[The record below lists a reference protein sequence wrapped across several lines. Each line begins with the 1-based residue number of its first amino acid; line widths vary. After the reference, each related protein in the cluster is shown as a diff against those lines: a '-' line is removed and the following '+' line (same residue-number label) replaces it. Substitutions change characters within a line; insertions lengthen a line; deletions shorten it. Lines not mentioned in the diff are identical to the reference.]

1 MSLKKKTEVRTG
13 KMVREL
19 MLADEDVNASLIMV
33 YSENGVNAE
42 IKIEG
47 LTPKCNEEL
56 FLSGNVDWNKSVI
69 YKIVDFTGNAEVGKV
84 TLTAMNKNN
93 VSLQIERVM
102 WSKGTKEEVAEDVTE
117 ATPVE
122 KKPAPKKEVIVDV
135 PKPVTPVAKPVT
147 KPMEPITSVAPT
159 PAPPKRVEPV
169 SEKVVPAPSP
179 KRVEAVIEKAN
190 PAPTKKEE
198 TISMTKKEAVTP
210 APKASAE
217 TNSALQTNY
226 VKLVKKA
233 VEVCQD
239 YELGIDVDDSIES
252 LKAELTSQGISVAFD
267 KEIMDVVNRLRSLQ
281 DKGIKVEK
289 VLNLL

>member
-1 MSLKKKTEVRTG
+1 MSVKKKTQVRTG

-93 VSLQIERVM
+93 VSLEIERVM
-102 WSKGTKEEVAEDVTE
+102 WSKENKEAAEQEETQVE
-117 ATPVE
+117 A
-122 KKPAPKKEVIVDV
+122 APKKEVVVEAPKAITPA
-135 PKPVTPVAKPVT
+135 PKPVTRVETPAMAPKPTPVPTPKPVSVEAAVELATPAPVKKAVPTPVT
-147 KPMEPITSVAPT
+147 KQESAPVAP
-159 PAPPKRVEPV
+159 AKPKQ
-169 SEKVVPAPSP
+169 
-179 KRVEAVIEKAN
+179 
-190 PAPTKKEE
+190 
-198 TISMTKKEAVTP
+198 
-210 APKASAE
+210 SALTE
-217 TNSALQTNY
+217 TNTKLQENY
-226 VKLVKKA
+226 VKLVKKTI
-233 VEVCQD
+233 EVCQD
-239 YELGIDVDDSIES
+239 YELGIDIDDSIES
-252 LKAELTSQGISVAFD
+252 LKEELQSQGISVTFD

>member
-1 MSLKKKTEVRTG
+1 MSVKKKTQVRTG

-93 VSLQIERVM
+93 VSLEIERVM
-102 WSKGTKEEVAEDVTE
+102 WSKENKEAAEQEETVVE
-117 ATPVE
+117 ATPNKEVVVE
-122 KKPAPKKEVIVDV
+122 APK
-135 PKPVTPVAKPVT
+135 
-147 KPMEPITSVAPT
+147 
-159 PAPPKRVEPV
+159 
-169 SEKVVPAPSP
+169 
-179 KRVEAVIEKAN
+179 
-190 PAPTKKEE
+190 
-198 TISMTKKEAVTP
+198 AVTP
-210 APKASAE
+210 APKPVMSVETPAITPKPTPVPTPKSVSVEAAVELSTPAPVKKTVPTPVTKQETAPVTPAKPKQPALTE
-217 TNSALQTNY
+217 TNTKLQENY
-226 VKLVKKA
+226 VKLVKKTI
-233 VEVCQD
+233 EVCQD
-239 YELGIDVDDSIES
+239 YELGIDIDDSIEG
-252 LKAELTSQGISVAFD
+252 LKKELQSQGISVTFD

>member
-1 MSLKKKTEVRTG
+1 MSVKKKTQVRTG

-93 VSLQIERVM
+93 VSLEIERVM
-102 WSKGTKEEVAEDVTE
+102 WSKENKEAAEQEETVVE
-117 ATPVE
+117 ATPN
-122 KKPAPKKEVIVDV
+122 KEVVV
-135 PKPVTPVAKPVT
+135 ETPK
-147 KPMEPITSVAPT
+147 
-159 PAPPKRVEPV
+159 
-169 SEKVVPAPSP
+169 
-179 KRVEAVIEKAN
+179 
-190 PAPTKKEE
+190 
-198 TISMTKKEAVTP
+198 AVTP
-210 APKASAE
+210 APKTVMRVETPAIAPKPTPVPTPKSVSVEAAVELSTPAPVKKAVPTPVTKQEAAPVTPAKPKQPALTE
-217 TNSALQTNY
+217 TNTKLQENY
-226 VKLVKKA
+226 VKLVKKTI
-233 VEVCQD
+233 EVCQD
-239 YELGIDVDDSIES
+239 YELGIDIDDSIEG
-252 LKAELTSQGISVAFD
+252 LKKELQSQGISVTFD

>member
-1 MSLKKKTEVRTG
+1 MSVKKKTQVRTG

-93 VSLQIERVM
+93 VSLEIERVM
-102 WSKGTKEEVAEDVTE
+102 WSKENKEAAEQEETQVE
-117 ATPVE
+117 A
-122 KKPAPKKEVIVDV
+122 APKKEVVVEAPKAITPA
-135 PKPVTPVAKPVT
+135 PKPVTRVETPAMAPKPTPVPTPKPV
-147 KPMEPITSVAPT
+147 S
-159 PAPPKRVEPV
+159 
-169 SEKVVPAPSP
+169 
-179 KRVEAVIEKAN
+179 VEAAVEL
-190 PAPTKKEE
+190 
-198 TISMTKKEAVTP
+198 VTP
-210 APKASAE
+210 APVKKAVPTPVTKQETAPIAPAKPKQPALTE
-217 TNSALQTNY
+217 TNSKLQENY
-226 VKLVKKA
+226 VKLVKKTI
-233 VEVCQD
+233 EVCQD
-239 YELGIDVDDSIES
+239 YELGIDIDDSIES
-252 LKAELTSQGISVAFD
+252 LKEELQSQGISVTFD

>member
-1 MSLKKKTEVRTG
+1 MSVKKKTQVRTG

-93 VSLQIERVM
+93 VSLEIERVM
-102 WSKGTKEEVAEDVTE
+102 WSKENKEAAEQEETVVE
-117 ATPVE
+117 AT
-122 KKPAPKKEVIVDV
+122 PKKEVV
-135 PKPVTPVAKPVT
+135 
-147 KPMEPITSVAPT
+147 
-159 PAPPKRVEPV
+159 
-169 SEKVVPAPSP
+169 
-179 KRVEAVIEKAN
+179 VEAPK
-190 PAPTKKEE
+190 
-198 TISMTKKEAVTP
+198 AVTP
-210 APKASAE
+210 APKPVTRVETPATAPTPKPTPAPKPVSVEAAVELSTPAPVKREVPTSVTKQEIAPVAPAKPKQPALTE
-217 TNSALQTNY
+217 TNSKLQENY
-226 VKLVKKA
+226 VKLVKKTI
-233 VEVCQD
+233 EVCQD
-239 YELGIDVDDSIES
+239 YELGIDIDDSIEG
-252 LKAELTSQGISVAFD
+252 LKEELQSQGISVTFD

>member
-1 MSLKKKTEVRTG
+1 MSVKKKTQVRTG

-93 VSLQIERVM
+93 VSLEVERVM
-102 WSKGTKEEVAEDVTE
+102 WSKENKEAAEQEETVVE
-117 ATPVE
+117 AT
-122 KKPAPKKEVIVDV
+122 PKKEVVV
-135 PKPVTPVAKPVT
+135 EAPKAVAPAPKPVTRVETPAAPKPTPVPTPKPVSVEAAVELSTPAPVKKAAPTPVT
-147 KPMEPITSVAPT
+147 KQETAQVAPAKPKQ
-159 PAPPKRVEPV
+159 PAL
-169 SEKVVPAPSP
+169 
-179 KRVEAVIEKAN
+179 
-190 PAPTKKEE
+190 T
-198 TISMTKKEAVTP
+198 
-210 APKASAE
+210 E
-217 TNSALQTNY
+217 TNTKLQENY
-226 VKLVKKA
+226 VKLVKKTI
-233 VEVCQD
+233 EVCQD
-239 YELGIDVDDSIES
+239 YELGIDIDDSIES
-252 LKAELTSQGISVAFD
+252 LKKELQSQGISVTFD

>member
-1 MSLKKKTEVRTG
+1 MSVKKKTQVRTG

-19 MLADEDVNASLIMV
+19 MLADEDVSASLIMV

-93 VSLQIERVM
+93 VSLEIERVM
-102 WSKGTKEEVAEDVTE
+102 WSKENKEAAEQEETVVE
-117 ATPVE
+117 AT
-122 KKPAPKKEVIVDV
+122 PKKEVIVEA
-135 PKPVTPVAKPVT
+135 PK
-147 KPMEPITSVAPT
+147 
-159 PAPPKRVEPV
+159 
-169 SEKVVPAPSP
+169 
-179 KRVEAVIEKAN
+179 
-190 PAPTKKEE
+190 
-198 TISMTKKEAVTP
+198 AVTP
-210 APKASAE
+210 APKPVTRVETPAIAPKPTPAPKPVSVEAAVELSTPAPVKREVPTPVTKQETAPVAPAKPKQPALTE
-217 TNSALQTNY
+217 TNSKLQENY
-226 VKLVKKA
+226 VKLVKKTI
-233 VEVCQD
+233 EVCQD
-239 YELGIDVDDSIES
+239 YELGIDIDDSIES
-252 LKAELTSQGISVAFD
+252 LKEELQSQGISVTFD

>member
-1 MSLKKKTEVRTG
+1 MSVKKKTQVRTG

-93 VSLQIERVM
+93 VSLEIERVM
-102 WSKGTKEEVAEDVTE
+102 WSKENKEAAEQEETVVE
-117 ATPVE
+117 AT
-122 KKPAPKKEVIVDV
+122 PKKEVV
-135 PKPVTPVAKPVT
+135 
-147 KPMEPITSVAPT
+147 
-159 PAPPKRVEPV
+159 
-169 SEKVVPAPSP
+169 
-179 KRVEAVIEKAN
+179 VEAPK
-190 PAPTKKEE
+190 
-198 TISMTKKEAVTP
+198 AVTP
-210 APKASAE
+210 APKPVMRVETPGAEPKPTPVPTPKPVSVEAAVELSTPAPVKKVVSTPVTKQETAPVTPAKPKQPALTE
-217 TNSALQTNY
+217 TNSKLQENY
-226 VKLVKKA
+226 VKLVKKTI
-233 VEVCQD
+233 EVCQD
-239 YELGIDVDDSIES
+239 YELGIDIDDSIEG
-252 LKAELTSQGISVAFD
+252 LKEELQNQGISVTFD

>member
-1 MSLKKKTEVRTG
+1 MSVKKKTQVRTG

-93 VSLQIERVM
+93 VSLEIERVM
-102 WSKGTKEEVAEDVTE
+102 WSKENKEAVEQEETQVE
-117 ATPVE
+117 A
-122 KKPAPKKEVIVDV
+122 APKKEVVVEAPKAITPA
-135 PKPVTPVAKPVT
+135 PKPVTRVETPAMAPKPTPVPTPKPVSVEAAVELATPAPVKKAVPTPVT
-147 KPMEPITSVAPT
+147 KQETAPVAPAKPKQ
-159 PAPPKRVEPV
+159 PAL
-169 SEKVVPAPSP
+169 
-179 KRVEAVIEKAN
+179 
-190 PAPTKKEE
+190 T
-198 TISMTKKEAVTP
+198 
-210 APKASAE
+210 E
-217 TNSALQTNY
+217 TNSKLQENY
-226 VKLVKKA
+226 VKLVKKTI
-233 VEVCQD
+233 EVCQD
-239 YELGIDVDDSIES
+239 YELGIDIDDSIES
-252 LKAELTSQGISVAFD
+252 LKEELQSQGISVTFD
-267 KEIMDVVNRLRSLQ
+267 KEIMDVVSRLRSLQ

>member
-1 MSLKKKTEVRTG
+1 MSVKKKTQVRTG

-93 VSLQIERVM
+93 VSLEVERVM
-102 WSKGTKEEVAEDVTE
+102 WSKENKEAAEQEETVVEAPKAVAPALKPVTRVE
-117 ATPVE
+117 TPAAPKPTPV
-122 KKPAPKKEVIVDV
+122 PT
-135 PKPVTPVAKPVT
+135 PKPVSVEAAVELSTPAPVKKAAPTPVT
-147 KPMEPITSVAPT
+147 KQETAPVAPAKPKQ
-159 PAPPKRVEPV
+159 PAL
-169 SEKVVPAPSP
+169 
-179 KRVEAVIEKAN
+179 
-190 PAPTKKEE
+190 T
-198 TISMTKKEAVTP
+198 
-210 APKASAE
+210 E
-217 TNSALQTNY
+217 TNTKLQENY
-226 VKLVKKA
+226 VKLVKKTI
-233 VEVCQD
+233 EVCQD
-239 YELGIDVDDSIES
+239 YELGIDIDDSIES
-252 LKAELTSQGISVAFD
+252 LKKELQSQGISVTFD

>member
-1 MSLKKKTEVRTG
+1 MSVKKKTQVRTG

-93 VSLQIERVM
+93 VSLEIERVM
-102 WSKGTKEEVAEDVTE
+102 WSKENKEAAEQEETVVE
-117 ATPVE
+117 ATPNKEVVVE
-122 KKPAPKKEVIVDV
+122 APK
-135 PKPVTPVAKPVT
+135 
-147 KPMEPITSVAPT
+147 
-159 PAPPKRVEPV
+159 
-169 SEKVVPAPSP
+169 
-179 KRVEAVIEKAN
+179 
-190 PAPTKKEE
+190 
-198 TISMTKKEAVTP
+198 AVTP
-210 APKASAE
+210 APKPVMRVETPAAITPKPTPVPTPKSVSVEAAVELSTPAPVKKAVPTPVTKQETAPVTPAKPKQPALTE
-217 TNSALQTNY
+217 TNTKLQENY
-226 VKLVKKA
+226 VKLVKKTI
-233 VEVCQD
+233 EVCQD
-239 YELGIDVDDSIES
+239 YELGIDIDDSIEG
-252 LKAELTSQGISVAFD
+252 LKKELQSQGISVTFD

>member
-1 MSLKKKTEVRTG
+1 MSVKKKTQVRTG

-93 VSLQIERVM
+93 VSLEVERVM
-102 WSKGTKEEVAEDVTE
+102 WSKENKEAAEQEETVVE
-117 ATPVE
+117 AT
-122 KKPAPKKEVIVDV
+122 PKKEVV
-135 PKPVTPVAKPVT
+135 
-147 KPMEPITSVAPT
+147 
-159 PAPPKRVEPV
+159 
-169 SEKVVPAPSP
+169 
-179 KRVEAVIEKAN
+179 VEAPK
-190 PAPTKKEE
+190 
-198 TISMTKKEAVTP
+198 AVTP
-210 APKASAE
+210 AAPKPTPVPTPKSVSVEAAIELSTPALVKKAVPTPVTKQETAPVTPIKPKQPALTE
-217 TNSALQTNY
+217 TNTKLQENY
-226 VKLVKKA
+226 VKLVKKTI
-233 VEVCQD
+233 EVCQD
-239 YELGIDVDDSIES
+239 YELGIDIDDSIEG
-252 LKAELTSQGISVAFD
+252 LKKELQSQGISVTFD

>member
-1 MSLKKKTEVRTG
+1 MSVKKKTQVRTG

-93 VSLQIERVM
+93 VSLEIERVM
-102 WSKGTKEEVAEDVTE
+102 WSKENKEAAEQEETQVE
-117 ATPVE
+117 A
-122 KKPAPKKEVIVDV
+122 APKKEVVVEAPKAITPA
-135 PKPVTPVAKPVT
+135 PKPVTRVETPAMAKPTPV
-147 KPMEPITSVAPT
+147 PT
-159 PAPPKRVEPV
+159 PKPV
-169 SEKVVPAPSP
+169 S
-179 KRVEAVIEKAN
+179 VEAAVEL
-190 PAPTKKEE
+190 
-198 TISMTKKEAVTP
+198 VTP
-210 APKASAE
+210 APVKKAVPTPVTKQETAPVAPAKPKQPALTE
-217 TNSALQTNY
+217 TNSKLQENY
-226 VKLVKKA
+226 VKLVKKTI
-233 VEVCQD
+233 EVCQD
-239 YELGIDVDDSIES
+239 YELGIDIDDSIES
-252 LKAELTSQGISVAFD
+252 LKEELQSQGISVTFD
-267 KEIMDVVNRLRSLQ
+267 KEIMDVVSRLRSLQ

>member
-1 MSLKKKTEVRTG
+1 MSVKKKTQVRTG

-93 VSLQIERVM
+93 VSLEIERVM
-102 WSKGTKEEVAEDVTE
+102 WSKENKEAVEQEETQVE
-117 ATPVE
+117 A
-122 KKPAPKKEVIVDV
+122 APKKEVVVEAPKAITPA
-135 PKPVTPVAKPVT
+135 PKPVTRVETPAMAPTPVPTPKPVSVEAAVELTTPAPVKKVVPTPVT
-147 KPMEPITSVAPT
+147 KQETAPIAPAKPKQ
-159 PAPPKRVEPV
+159 PAL
-169 SEKVVPAPSP
+169 
-179 KRVEAVIEKAN
+179 
-190 PAPTKKEE
+190 T
-198 TISMTKKEAVTP
+198 
-210 APKASAE
+210 E
-217 TNSALQTNY
+217 TNSKLQENY
-226 VKLVKKA
+226 VKLVKKTI
-233 VEVCQD
+233 EVCQD
-239 YELGIDVDDSIES
+239 YELGIDIDDSIES
-252 LKAELTSQGISVAFD
+252 LKEELQSQGISVTFD
-267 KEIMDVVNRLRSLQ
+267 KEIMDVVSRLRSLQ

>member
-1 MSLKKKTEVRTG
+1 MSVKKKTQVRTG

-93 VSLQIERVM
+93 VSLEIERVM
-102 WSKGTKEEVAEDVTE
+102 WSKENKEAAEQEETQVE
-117 ATPVE
+117 A
-122 KKPAPKKEVIVDV
+122 APKKEVVVEAPKAITPA
-135 PKPVTPVAKPVT
+135 PKPVTRVETPAMTPVPTPKPV
-147 KPMEPITSVAPT
+147 S
-159 PAPPKRVEPV
+159 
-169 SEKVVPAPSP
+169 
-179 KRVEAVIEKAN
+179 VEAAVEL
-190 PAPTKKEE
+190 
-198 TISMTKKEAVTP
+198 VTP
-210 APKASAE
+210 APVKKAVPTPVTKQETAPVAPAKPKQPALTE
-217 TNSALQTNY
+217 TNSKLQENY
-226 VKLVKKA
+226 VKLVKKTI
-233 VEVCQD
+233 EVCQD
-239 YELGIDVDDSIES
+239 YELGIDIDDSIES
-252 LKAELTSQGISVAFD
+252 LKEELQSQGISVTFD

>member
-1 MSLKKKTEVRTG
+1 MSVKKKTQVRTG

-93 VSLQIERVM
+93 VSLEVERVM
-102 WSKGTKEEVAEDVTE
+102 WSKENKEAAEQEETVVE
-117 ATPVE
+117 AP
-122 KKPAPKKEVIVDV
+122 PKKEVVV
-135 PKPVTPVAKPVT
+135 EAPKAVTAAPKPVTRVETPVAPKPTPVPTPKPVSVEAAVELSTPAPVKKAVPTPVT
-147 KPMEPITSVAPT
+147 KQETAPVAPAKPKQ
-159 PAPPKRVEPV
+159 PAL
-169 SEKVVPAPSP
+169 
-179 KRVEAVIEKAN
+179 
-190 PAPTKKEE
+190 T
-198 TISMTKKEAVTP
+198 
-210 APKASAE
+210 E
-217 TNSALQTNY
+217 TNTKLQENY
-226 VKLVKKA
+226 VKLVKKTI
-233 VEVCQD
+233 EVCQD
-239 YELGIDVDDSIES
+239 YELGIDIDDSIES
-252 LKAELTSQGISVAFD
+252 LKQELQSQGISVTFD

>member
-1 MSLKKKTEVRTG
+1 MSVKKKTQVRTG

-93 VSLQIERVM
+93 VSLEVERVM
-102 WSKGTKEEVAEDVTE
+102 WSKENKEAAEQEETVVE
-117 ATPVE
+117 AT
-122 KKPAPKKEVIVDV
+122 PKKEVVVEAPKAVIPAPKPITRVETPAAPKPTPV
-135 PKPVTPVAKPVT
+135 PTPKSVSVEAAIELSTPAPVKKAVPTPVTKQETAPVTPVKP
-147 KPMEPITSVAPT
+147 KQ
-159 PAPPKRVEPV
+159 PAL
-169 SEKVVPAPSP
+169 
-179 KRVEAVIEKAN
+179 
-190 PAPTKKEE
+190 T
-198 TISMTKKEAVTP
+198 
-210 APKASAE
+210 E
-217 TNSALQTNY
+217 TNTKLQENY
-226 VKLVKKA
+226 VKLVKKTI
-233 VEVCQD
+233 EVCQD
-239 YELGIDVDDSIES
+239 YELGIDIDDSIEG
-252 LKAELTSQGISVAFD
+252 LKKELQSQGISVTFD

>member
-1 MSLKKKTEVRTG
+1 MSVKKKTQVRTG

-93 VSLQIERVM
+93 VSLEIERVM
-102 WSKGTKEEVAEDVTE
+102 WSKENKEAAEQEETVVE
-117 ATPVE
+117 AT
-122 KKPAPKKEVIVDV
+122 PKKEVV
-135 PKPVTPVAKPVT
+135 
-147 KPMEPITSVAPT
+147 
-159 PAPPKRVEPV
+159 
-169 SEKVVPAPSP
+169 
-179 KRVEAVIEKAN
+179 VEAPK
-190 PAPTKKEE
+190 
-198 TISMTKKEAVTP
+198 AVTP
-210 APKASAE
+210 APKPVTRVETPATAPTPKPTPAPKPVSVEAAVELSTPAPVKREAPTPVTKQETAPVAPAKPKQPALTE
-217 TNSALQTNY
+217 TNSKLQENY
-226 VKLVKKA
+226 VKLVKKTI
-233 VEVCQD
+233 EVCQD
-239 YELGIDVDDSIES
+239 YELGIDIDDSIEG
-252 LKAELTSQGISVAFD
+252 LKEELQSQGISVTFD

>member
-1 MSLKKKTEVRTG
+1 MSVKKKTQVRTG

-93 VSLQIERVM
+93 VSLEVERVM
-102 WSKGTKEEVAEDVTE
+102 WSKENKEAAEQEETV
-117 ATPVE
+117 VE
-122 KKPAPKKEVIVDV
+122 APK
-135 PKPVTPVAKPVT
+135 
-147 KPMEPITSVAPT
+147 
-159 PAPPKRVEPV
+159 
-169 SEKVVPAPSP
+169 
-179 KRVEAVIEKAN
+179 
-190 PAPTKKEE
+190 
-198 TISMTKKEAVTP
+198 AVTP
-210 APKASAE
+210 APKPITRVETPAAPKPTPVPTPKSVSVEAATELSTPAPVKKAVPTPVTKQETAPVTPVKPKQPALTE
-217 TNSALQTNY
+217 TNTKLQENY
-226 VKLVKKA
+226 VKLVKKTI
-233 VEVCQD
+233 EVCQD
-239 YELGIDVDDSIES
+239 YELGIDIDDSIEG
-252 LKAELTSQGISVAFD
+252 LKKELQSQGISVTFD

>member
-1 MSLKKKTEVRTG
+1 MSVKKKTQVRTG

-93 VSLQIERVM
+93 VSLEIERVM
-102 WSKGTKEEVAEDVTE
+102 WSKENKEAAEQEETQVE
-117 ATPVE
+117 A
-122 KKPAPKKEVIVDV
+122 APKKEVVVEAPKAITPA
-135 PKPVTPVAKPVT
+135 PKPVTRVETPAMAPKPTPVPTPKPV
-147 KPMEPITSVAPT
+147 S
-159 PAPPKRVEPV
+159 
-169 SEKVVPAPSP
+169 
-179 KRVEAVIEKAN
+179 VEAAVEL
-190 PAPTKKEE
+190 
-198 TISMTKKEAVTP
+198 VTP
-210 APKASAE
+210 APVKKAVPTPVTKQETTPVAPAKPKQPALTE
-217 TNSALQTNY
+217 TNSKLQENY
-226 VKLVKKA
+226 VKLVKKTI
-233 VEVCQD
+233 EVCQD
-239 YELGIDVDDSIES
+239 YELGIDIDDSIES
-252 LKAELTSQGISVAFD
+252 LKEELQSQGISVTFD
-267 KEIMDVVNRLRSLQ
+267 KEIMDVVSRLRSLQ

>member
-1 MSLKKKTEVRTG
+1 MSVKKKTQVRTG

-93 VSLQIERVM
+93 VSLEIERVM
-102 WSKGTKEEVAEDVTE
+102 WSKENKEAVEQEETQVE
-117 ATPVE
+117 A
-122 KKPAPKKEVIVDV
+122 APKKEVVVEAPKAITPA
-135 PKPVTPVAKPVT
+135 PKPVTRVETPAMAPKPTPVPTPKPV
-147 KPMEPITSVAPT
+147 S
-159 PAPPKRVEPV
+159 
-169 SEKVVPAPSP
+169 
-179 KRVEAVIEKAN
+179 VEAAVEL
-190 PAPTKKEE
+190 
-198 TISMTKKEAVTP
+198 VTP
-210 APKASAE
+210 APVKKAVPTPVTKQETAPVAPAKPKQPALTE
-217 TNSALQTNY
+217 TNSKLQENY
-226 VKLVKKA
+226 VKLVKKTI
-233 VEVCQD
+233 EVCQD
-239 YELGIDVDDSIES
+239 YELGIDIDDSIES
-252 LKAELTSQGISVAFD
+252 LKEELQSQGISVTFD
-267 KEIMDVVNRLRSLQ
+267 KEIMDVVSRLRSLQ

>member
-1 MSLKKKTEVRTG
+1 MSVKKKTQVRTG

-93 VSLQIERVM
+93 VSLEIERVM
-102 WSKGTKEEVAEDVTE
+102 WSKENKDAAEQEETQVE
-117 ATPVE
+117 A
-122 KKPAPKKEVIVDV
+122 APKKEVVVEAPKAITPA
-135 PKPVTPVAKPVT
+135 PKPVTRVETPAMAPKPTPVPTPKPV
-147 KPMEPITSVAPT
+147 S
-159 PAPPKRVEPV
+159 
-169 SEKVVPAPSP
+169 
-179 KRVEAVIEKAN
+179 VEAAVEL
-190 PAPTKKEE
+190 
-198 TISMTKKEAVTP
+198 VTP
-210 APKASAE
+210 APVKKAVPTPVTKQETAPVAPAKPKQPALTE
-217 TNSALQTNY
+217 TNSKLQENY
-226 VKLVKKA
+226 VKLVKKTI
-233 VEVCQD
+233 EVCQD
-239 YELGIDVDDSIES
+239 YELGIDIDDSIES
-252 LKAELTSQGISVAFD
+252 LKEELQSQGISVTFD
-267 KEIMDVVNRLRSLQ
+267 KEIMDVVSRLRSLQ

>member
-1 MSLKKKTEVRTG
+1 MSVKKKTQVRTG

-93 VSLQIERVM
+93 VSLEIERVM
-102 WSKGTKEEVAEDVTE
+102 WSKENKEAAEQEETVVE
-117 ATPVE
+117 AT
-122 KKPAPKKEVIVDV
+122 PKKEVVV
-135 PKPVTPVAKPVT
+135 EAPKAVAPAPKPVTRVETPATAPKPTPTPKPVSVEAAVELSTPAPVKREVPTPVT
-147 KPMEPITSVAPT
+147 KQETAPVAP
-159 PAPPKRVEPV
+159 AKPKQ
-169 SEKVVPAPSP
+169 
-179 KRVEAVIEKAN
+179 
-190 PAPTKKEE
+190 PTL
-198 TISMTKKEAVTP
+198 T
-210 APKASAE
+210 E
-217 TNSALQTNY
+217 TNSKLQENY
-226 VKLVKKA
+226 VKLVKKTI
-233 VEVCQD
+233 EVCQD
-239 YELGIDVDDSIES
+239 YELGIDIDDSIES
-252 LKAELTSQGISVAFD
+252 LKEELQSQGISVTFD

>member
-1 MSLKKKTEVRTG
+1 MSVKKKTQVRTG

-93 VSLQIERVM
+93 VSLEIERVM
-102 WSKGTKEEVAEDVTE
+102 WSKENKEAAEQEETRVE
-117 ATPVE
+117 A
-122 KKPAPKKEVIVDV
+122 APKKEVVVEAPKAITPA
-135 PKPVTPVAKPVT
+135 PKPVT
-147 KPMEPITSVAPT
+147 
-159 PAPPKRVEPV
+159 RVE
-169 SEKVVPAPSP
+169 
-179 KRVEAVIEKAN
+179 
-190 PAPTKKEE
+190 
-198 TISMTKKEAVTP
+198 TP
-210 APKASAE
+210 APKPTPVPTPKPVSVEAAVELATPAPVKKAVPTPVTKQETAPVAPAKPKQPALTE
-217 TNSALQTNY
+217 TNSKLQENY
-226 VKLVKKA
+226 VKLVKKTI
-233 VEVCQD
+233 EVCQD
-239 YELGIDVDDSIES
+239 YELGIDIDDSIEN
-252 LKAELTSQGISVAFD
+252 LKEELQNQGISVTFD
-267 KEIMDVVNRLRSLQ
+267 KEIMDVVSRLRSLQ

>member
-1 MSLKKKTEVRTG
+1 MSVKKKTQVRTG

-93 VSLQIERVM
+93 VSLEVERVM
-102 WSKGTKEEVAEDVTE
+102 WSKENKEAAEQEETVVE
-117 ATPVE
+117 AT
-122 KKPAPKKEVIVDV
+122 PKKEVV
-135 PKPVTPVAKPVT
+135 
-147 KPMEPITSVAPT
+147 
-159 PAPPKRVEPV
+159 
-169 SEKVVPAPSP
+169 
-179 KRVEAVIEKAN
+179 VEAPK
-190 PAPTKKEE
+190 
-198 TISMTKKEAVTP
+198 AVTP
-210 APKASAE
+210 APKPVTRVETPAAAPKPTPVPTPKPVSVEAAVELSTPAPVKKTVPTPVKKQETAPVTPAKPKQPALTE
-217 TNSALQTNY
+217 TNTKLQENY
-226 VKLVKKA
+226 VKLVKKTI
-233 VEVCQD
+233 EVCQD
-239 YELGIDVDDSIES
+239 YELGIDIDDSIEG
-252 LKAELTSQGISVAFD
+252 LKEELQSQGISVTFD

>member
-1 MSLKKKTEVRTG
+1 MSVKKKTQVRTG

-93 VSLQIERVM
+93 VSLEIERVM
-102 WSKGTKEEVAEDVTE
+102 WSKENKEAAEQEETVVE
-117 ATPVE
+117 AT
-122 KKPAPKKEVIVDV
+122 PKKEVV
-135 PKPVTPVAKPVT
+135 
-147 KPMEPITSVAPT
+147 
-159 PAPPKRVEPV
+159 
-169 SEKVVPAPSP
+169 
-179 KRVEAVIEKAN
+179 VEAPK
-190 PAPTKKEE
+190 
-198 TISMTKKEAVTP
+198 AVTP
-210 APKASAE
+210 APKPVTRVETPAAPKPTPVPTPKPVSVEAAMELSTPAPVKKAVPTPVTKQESAPVAPATPKQSALTE
-217 TNSALQTNY
+217 TNTKLQENY
-226 VKLVKKA
+226 VKLVKKTI
-233 VEVCQD
+233 EVCQD
-239 YELGIDVDDSIES
+239 YELGIDIDDSIES
-252 LKAELTSQGISVAFD
+252 LKEELQSQGISVTFD
-267 KEIMDVVNRLRSLQ
+267 KEIMDVVSRLRSLQ

>member
-1 MSLKKKTEVRTG
+1 MSVKKKTQVRTG

-93 VSLQIERVM
+93 VSLEVERVM
-102 WSKGTKEEVAEDVTE
+102 WSKENKEAAEQEETVVE
-117 ATPVE
+117 ATPKKEVVVE
-122 KKPAPKKEVIVDV
+122 APKAVKPAPKPVTRVETPAAPKPTPVPT
-135 PKPVTPVAKPVT
+135 PKPVSVEAAVELSTPAPVKKAAPTPVT
-147 KPMEPITSVAPT
+147 KQETAPVAPAKPKQ
-159 PAPPKRVEPV
+159 PAL
-169 SEKVVPAPSP
+169 
-179 KRVEAVIEKAN
+179 
-190 PAPTKKEE
+190 T
-198 TISMTKKEAVTP
+198 
-210 APKASAE
+210 E
-217 TNSALQTNY
+217 TNTKLQENY
-226 VKLVKKA
+226 VKLVKKTI
-233 VEVCQD
+233 EVCQD
-239 YELGIDVDDSIES
+239 YELGIDIDDSIES
-252 LKAELTSQGISVAFD
+252 LKKELQSQGISVTFD

>member
-1 MSLKKKTEVRTG
+1 MSVKKKTQVRTG

-93 VSLQIERVM
+93 VSLEIERVM
-102 WSKGTKEEVAEDVTE
+102 WSKENKEAAEQEETQVE
-117 ATPVE
+117 A
-122 KKPAPKKEVIVDV
+122 APKKEVVVEAPKAITPA
-135 PKPVTPVAKPVT
+135 PKPVTRVETPAMAPKPTPVPTPKPV
-147 KPMEPITSVAPT
+147 S
-159 PAPPKRVEPV
+159 
-169 SEKVVPAPSP
+169 
-179 KRVEAVIEKAN
+179 VEAAVEL
-190 PAPTKKEE
+190 
-198 TISMTKKEAVTP
+198 VTP
-210 APKASAE
+210 APVKKAVPIPVTKQETAPVAPAKPKQPALTE
-217 TNSALQTNY
+217 TNSKLQENY
-226 VKLVKKA
+226 VKLVKKTI
-233 VEVCQD
+233 EVCQD
-239 YELGIDVDDSIES
+239 YELGIDIDDSIES
-252 LKAELTSQGISVAFD
+252 LKEELQSQGISVTFD
-267 KEIMDVVNRLRSLQ
+267 KEIMDVVSRLRSLQ

>member
-1 MSLKKKTEVRTG
+1 MSVKKKTQVRTG

-93 VSLQIERVM
+93 VSLEIERVM
-102 WSKGTKEEVAEDVTE
+102 WSKENKEAAEQEETQVE
-117 ATPVE
+117 A
-122 KKPAPKKEVIVDV
+122 APKKEVVVEAPKAITPA
-135 PKPVTPVAKPVT
+135 PKPVTRVETPAMAPKPTPVPTPKPV
-147 KPMEPITSVAPT
+147 S
-159 PAPPKRVEPV
+159 
-169 SEKVVPAPSP
+169 
-179 KRVEAVIEKAN
+179 VEAAIEL
-190 PAPTKKEE
+190 
-198 TISMTKKEAVTP
+198 VTP
-210 APKASAE
+210 APVKKAVPTPVTKQETAPVASAKPKQPALTE
-217 TNSALQTNY
+217 TNSKLQENY
-226 VKLVKKA
+226 VKLVKKTI
-233 VEVCQD
+233 EVCQD
-239 YELGIDVDDSIES
+239 YELGIDIDDSIES
-252 LKAELTSQGISVAFD
+252 LKEELQSQGISVTFD

>member
-1 MSLKKKTEVRTG
+1 MSVKKKTQVRTG

-93 VSLQIERVM
+93 VSLEVERVM
-102 WSKGTKEEVAEDVTE
+102 WSKENKEAAEQEETVVE
-117 ATPVE
+117 AT
-122 KKPAPKKEVIVDV
+122 PKKEVV
-135 PKPVTPVAKPVT
+135 
-147 KPMEPITSVAPT
+147 
-159 PAPPKRVEPV
+159 
-169 SEKVVPAPSP
+169 
-179 KRVEAVIEKAN
+179 VEAPK
-190 PAPTKKEE
+190 
-198 TISMTKKEAVTP
+198 AVTP
-210 APKASAE
+210 APKPVTRVETPAASKPTPVLAPKPVSVEAAVELSTPAPVKKAAPTPVTKQETAPVAPAKPKQPALTE
-217 TNSALQTNY
+217 TNTKLQENY
-226 VKLVKKA
+226 VKLVKKTI
-233 VEVCQD
+233 EVCQD
-239 YELGIDVDDSIES
+239 YELGIDIDDSIES
-252 LKAELTSQGISVAFD
+252 LKKELQSQGISVTFD

>member
-1 MSLKKKTEVRTG
+1 MSVKKKTQVRTG

-93 VSLQIERVM
+93 VSLEVERVM
-102 WSKGTKEEVAEDVTE
+102 WSKENKEAAEQEDTV
-117 ATPVE
+117 VE
-122 KKPAPKKEVIVDV
+122 PTPKKEVV
-135 PKPVTPVAKPVT
+135 
-147 KPMEPITSVAPT
+147 
-159 PAPPKRVEPV
+159 
-169 SEKVVPAPSP
+169 
-179 KRVEAVIEKAN
+179 VEAPK
-190 PAPTKKEE
+190 
-198 TISMTKKEAVTP
+198 AVTP
-210 APKASAE
+210 APKPVTRVETPVAPKPTPVPTPKPVSVEAAVELSTPAPVKKAVPTPVTKQETAPVAPAKPKQPALTE
-217 TNSALQTNY
+217 TNTKLQENY
-226 VKLVKKA
+226 VKLVKKTI
-233 VEVCQD
+233 EVCQD
-239 YELGIDVDDSIES
+239 YELGIDIDDSIES
-252 LKAELTSQGISVAFD
+252 LKQELQSQGISVTFD

>member
-1 MSLKKKTEVRTG
+1 MSVKKKTQVRTG

-93 VSLQIERVM
+93 VSLEVERVM
-102 WSKGTKEEVAEDVTE
+102 WSKENKEAAEQEETVVE
-117 ATPVE
+117 AT
-122 KKPAPKKEVIVDV
+122 PKKEVV
-135 PKPVTPVAKPVT
+135 
-147 KPMEPITSVAPT
+147 
-159 PAPPKRVEPV
+159 
-169 SEKVVPAPSP
+169 
-179 KRVEAVIEKAN
+179 VEA
-190 PAPTKKEE
+190 PR
-198 TISMTKKEAVTP
+198 AVTP
-210 APKASAE
+210 APKPVTRVETPAASKPTPVPTPKPVSVEAAVELSTPAPVKKAAPTSVTKQETAPVAPAKPKQPALTE
-217 TNSALQTNY
+217 TNTKLQENY
-226 VKLVKKA
+226 VKLVKKTI
-233 VEVCQD
+233 EVCQD
-239 YELGIDVDDSIES
+239 YELGIDIDDSIES
-252 LKAELTSQGISVAFD
+252 LKKELQSQGISVTFD

>member
-1 MSLKKKTEVRTG
+1 MSVKKKTQVRTG

-93 VSLQIERVM
+93 VSLEIERVM
-102 WSKGTKEEVAEDVTE
+102 WSKENKEAAEQEETQVE
-117 ATPVE
+117 A
-122 KKPAPKKEVIVDV
+122 APKKEVVVEAPKAITPAPRPVTRVETPAMAPKPTPV
-135 PKPVTPVAKPVT
+135 PKPVSVEAAVELATPAPVKKAVPTPVT
-147 KPMEPITSVAPT
+147 KQETAPVAPAKPKQ
-159 PAPPKRVEPV
+159 PAL
-169 SEKVVPAPSP
+169 
-179 KRVEAVIEKAN
+179 
-190 PAPTKKEE
+190 T
-198 TISMTKKEAVTP
+198 
-210 APKASAE
+210 E
-217 TNSALQTNY
+217 TNSKLQENY
-226 VKLVKKA
+226 VKLVKKTI
-233 VEVCQD
+233 EVCQD
-239 YELGIDVDDSIES
+239 YELGIDIDDSIES
-252 LKAELTSQGISVAFD
+252 LKEELQSQGISVTFD
-267 KEIMDVVNRLRSLQ
+267 KEIMDVVSRLRSLQ

>member
-1 MSLKKKTEVRTG
+1 MSVKKKTQVRTG

-93 VSLQIERVM
+93 VSLEIERVM
-102 WSKGTKEEVAEDVTE
+102 WSKENKEAAEQEETVVE
-117 ATPVE
+117 AT
-122 KKPAPKKEVIVDV
+122 PKKEVV
-135 PKPVTPVAKPVT
+135 
-147 KPMEPITSVAPT
+147 
-159 PAPPKRVEPV
+159 
-169 SEKVVPAPSP
+169 
-179 KRVEAVIEKAN
+179 VEAPK
-190 PAPTKKEE
+190 
-198 TISMTKKEAVTP
+198 AVTP
-210 APKASAE
+210 APKPVTRVETPATAPTPKPTPAPKPVSVEAAVELSTPAPVKREVPTPVTKQETAPVAPAKPKQPALTE
-217 TNSALQTNY
+217 TNSKLQENY
-226 VKLVKKA
+226 VKLVKKTI
-233 VEVCQD
+233 EVCQD
-239 YELGIDVDDSIES
+239 YELGIDIDDSIES
-252 LKAELTSQGISVAFD
+252 LKEELQSQGISVTFD

>member
-1 MSLKKKTEVRTG
+1 MSVKKKTQVRTG

-93 VSLQIERVM
+93 VSLEVERVM
-102 WSKGTKEEVAEDVTE
+102 WSKENKEAAEQEETV
-117 ATPVE
+117 VE
-122 KKPAPKKEVIVDV
+122 APK
-135 PKPVTPVAKPVT
+135 
-147 KPMEPITSVAPT
+147 
-159 PAPPKRVEPV
+159 
-169 SEKVVPAPSP
+169 
-179 KRVEAVIEKAN
+179 
-190 PAPTKKEE
+190 
-198 TISMTKKEAVTP
+198 AVTP
-210 APKASAE
+210 APKPITRVETPAAPKPTPVPTPKSVSVEAAIELSTPAPVKKAVPTPVTKQETAPVTPTKPKQPALTE
-217 TNSALQTNY
+217 TNTKLQENY
-226 VKLVKKA
+226 VKLVKKTI
-233 VEVCQD
+233 EVCQD
-239 YELGIDVDDSIES
+239 YELGIDIDDSIEG
-252 LKAELTSQGISVAFD
+252 LKKELQSQGISVTFD